1 MQITM
6 QRARPAWP
14 VKAKLRMT
22 EDCSRIAKEFAM
34 MSGIF
39 CRGQE
44 VDIAFFLQKT
54 RIRKIWK
61 IFQENWS
68 IIVRNRVI
76 QSNEPWN
83 TETNKLD
90 ENAPITS
97 KHVFP
102 KRSAKII
109 KVFFFTPRKASLYF
123 LLLERIALLSI
134 LLKDGG

>member
-1 MQITM
+1 
-6 QRARPAWP
+6 
-14 VKAKLRMT
+14 
-22 EDCSRIAKEFAM
+22 M

-39 CRGQE
+39 CWGQE

-83 TETNKLD
+83 TETNKPD

-97 KHVFP
+97 KQVFP
-102 KRSAKII
+102 KRSVKII
-109 KVFFFTPRKASLYF
+109 KVFFHTPESFIVLFFY
-123 LLLERIALLSI
+123 
-134 LLKDGG
+134 